1 MLIKR
6 KRKYLQKFIQI
17 YPFEITYKKQ
27 DTKTNINVITQ
38 LIQTQT

>member
-17 YPFEITYKKQ
+17 YQFEITYKKQ
-27 DTKTNINVITQ
+27 DVKTNINVITQ
-38 LIQTQT
+38 LLQAQT